1 MILCDPYLLLLQG
14 CVGALDGTHIPVH
27 VPAHAR
33 GRYRNRKGDL
43 TTNVLGVCSP
53 DAKFIFVLPGWEGSA
68 ADGRVLQDAL
78 RRTHG
83 LNYVMVCG
91 IFLIHAQLWRYLYEG

>member
-33 GRYRNRKGDL
+33 GRYRNKKGDL

-53 DAKFIFVLPGWEGSA
+53 DAEHNKLAHDCCFVSFRQGFQMGIAMSIFGS
-68 ADGRVLQDAL
+68 QDFWFCL
-78 RRTHG
+78 HS
-83 LNYVMVCG
+83 
-91 IFLIHAQLWRYLYEG
+91 

>member
-14 CVGALDGTHIPVH
+14 CVGALDRTHIPVH

-33 GRYRNRKGDL
+33 GRYRKRKGDL

-53 DAKFIFVLPGWEGSA
+53 DAEFIFVLPGWEGKEHEKLA
-68 ADGRVLQDAL
+68 HDCCLLVVGQDFN
-78 RRTHG
+78 G
-83 LNYVMVCG
+83 
-91 IFLIHAQLWRYLYEG
+91 

>member
-53 DAKFIFVLPGWEGSA
+53 DAESIFVLVVGQDFNGYYYVSVCFS
-68 ADGRVLQDAL
+68 RLLVLSS
-78 RRTHG
+78 
-83 LNYVMVCG
+83 
-91 IFLIHAQLWRYLYEG
+91 